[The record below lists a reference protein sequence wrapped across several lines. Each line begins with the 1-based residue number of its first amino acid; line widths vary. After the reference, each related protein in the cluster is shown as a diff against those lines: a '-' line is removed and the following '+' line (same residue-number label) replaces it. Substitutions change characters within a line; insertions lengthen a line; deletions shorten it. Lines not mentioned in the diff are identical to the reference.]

1 MGHDSTTLH
10 TKTRL
15 HVIRGEPVVKKR
27 KQFKVTI
34 SSDLTNSESFDNEPF
49 SNSQYIY
56 SAEAIHNES
65 VLTEHSYALGTDV
78 LDIVKDGSTNNENKK

>member
-34 SSDLTNSESFDNEPF
+34 SLDLTNSESFDNEPF